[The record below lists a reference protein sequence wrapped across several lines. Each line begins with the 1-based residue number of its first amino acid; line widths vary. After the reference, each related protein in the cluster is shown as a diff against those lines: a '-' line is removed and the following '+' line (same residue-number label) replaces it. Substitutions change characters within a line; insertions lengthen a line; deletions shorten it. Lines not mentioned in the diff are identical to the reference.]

1 MKKAIAIFAIVALVA
16 CGGASTEPAT
26 DSATTTVDTVL
37 GKSYGDETL
46 KQDTSYYK
54 ELNKK
59 RLEELADTTA
69 NIK

>member
-16 CGGASTEPAT
+16 CGGASTEPTT

-37 GKSYGDETL
+37 GRSYQDETQ

-54 ELNKK
+54 KINAERKAELDSASN
-59 RLEELADTTA
+59 
-69 NIK
+69 